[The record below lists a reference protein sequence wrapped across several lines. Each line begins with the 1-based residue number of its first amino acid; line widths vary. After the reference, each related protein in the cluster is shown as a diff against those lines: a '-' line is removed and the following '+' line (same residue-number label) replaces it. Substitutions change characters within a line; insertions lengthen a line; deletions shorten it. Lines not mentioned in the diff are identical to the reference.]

1 MEHKYECQVVVISV
15 HSDFSKREVIPLCA
29 EAACLTCSLCFICKG
44 GWVWIDKG
52 FPGLVEI

>member
-1 MEHKYECQVVVISV
+1 MEQKYECRVVVISV

-44 GWVWIDKG
+44 GMGMDR
-52 FPGLVEI
+52 